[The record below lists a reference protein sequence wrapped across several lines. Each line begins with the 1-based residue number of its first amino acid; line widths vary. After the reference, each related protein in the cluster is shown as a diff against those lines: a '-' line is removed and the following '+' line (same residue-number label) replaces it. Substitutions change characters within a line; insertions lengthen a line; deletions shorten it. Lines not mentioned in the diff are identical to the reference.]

1 MATQFVEAI
10 DKPYR
15 LVPRNWRAELP
26 HMLAVFFMVLF
37 LYAYTTPRLVGLE
50 DDGLFIPTCTFSA
63 LHTRRAIP
71 STFLGGIFY
80 HLLPFG
86 TPAFKG
92 HFFSGFVGAIACAAI
107 YATVA
112 MLLRGRQFAYLG
124 GLAYGAS
131 QTFWSQAIIAEVYT
145 LNAMFFFIVLAL
157 LVAYTGHTGRSGR
170 SHRRLFCALTFVYGL
185 GGKPLSD
192 IGSWQHRFGFNGAT
206 AIP

>member
-1 MATQFVEAI
+1 
-10 DKPYR
+10 
-15 LVPRNWRAELP
+15 
-26 HMLAVFFMVLF
+26 MVLF

-50 DDGLFIPTCTFSA
+50 DDGLFISN
-63 LHTRRAIP
+63 LHFFGVAHPPGYPIH
-71 STFLGGIFY
+71 TFLGGIFY

-112 MLLRGRQFAYLG
+112 MLLTRTTVRLFGRLGLRRITNLLVSGNYRRSVYAKRHVLFYCACLVG
-124 GLAYGAS
+124 GLHRS
-131 QTFWSQAIIAEVYT
+131 
-145 LNAMFFFIVLAL
+145 
-157 LVAYTGHTGRSGR
+157 HRPSGR
-170 SHRRLFCALTFVYGL
+170 SHRRLFCALTFCLRL
-185 GGKPLSD
+185 GVGKPLSD

>member
-1 MATQFVEAI
+1 
-10 DKPYR
+10 
-15 LVPRNWRAELP
+15 
-26 HMLAVFFMVLF
+26 MVLF

-50 DDGLFIPTCTFSA
+50 DDGLFISN
-63 LHTRRAIP
+63 LHFFGVAHPPGYPIH
-71 STFLGGIFY
+71 TFLGGIFY

-145 LNAMFFFIVLAL
+145 LNAMFLFYCAC
-157 LVAYTGHTGRSGR
+157 LVGGLHR
-170 SHRRLFCALTFVYGL
+170 SHRPFGTKPSPSVLCFDFCLRLGV
-185 GGKPLSD
+185 GKPLSD